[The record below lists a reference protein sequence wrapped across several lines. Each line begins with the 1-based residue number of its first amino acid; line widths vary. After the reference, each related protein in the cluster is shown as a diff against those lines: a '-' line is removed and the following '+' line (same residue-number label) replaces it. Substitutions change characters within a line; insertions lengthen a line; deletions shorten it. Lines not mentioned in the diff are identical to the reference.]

1 MSCRP
6 ELLSMDIKSLLNIE
20 TRKGAGLIVTVV
32 KNVIMGNNDLTVYD
46 NEGCYVAHGT
56 VDSSAMPA
64 VIDALTHADFD
75 YA

>member
-1 MSCRP
+1 
-6 ELLSMDIKSLLNIE
+6 MDIKSLLNIE
-20 TRKGAGLIVTVV
+20 TRKGAGLIVIVA

-46 NEGCYVAHGT
+46 TDGSYVAHGT
-56 VDSSAMPA
+56 VDTCAMPA